1 MKMKMKMKNLK
12 TTTDP
17 LTAPEGDWS
26 FEQFKGQVMDELAK
40 RWKNK
45 FKVEALFYDKEE
57 NRIEINASSPEE
69 TAKLFEDDSG
79 WVTIFKL
86 PKLDLPHEQL
96 KGILDKE
103 TKSFKLRNI
112 YNNSEKEIID
122 EYINKT
128 QQDLQAKN
136 GAKSW
141 LQLVVYP
148 DKIEPTKNS
157 YVLEEKV
164 LYPEVD
170 VATVMEPEGDDPE
183 GKRLEK
189 LLGGKY
195 NVKKKEGT
203 PELSIKTFIVSDAN
217 IEMEKTV
224 DGAVILN
231 INDVRNLTKI
241 ASRFASNGNKFLKNV
256 GLDLGISTQTR
267 EIRCE
272 ELSNKKKTL
281 QISFDKLKRALS
293 SLDLSDTILGVSI
306 TDKYDR
312 EICNGL
318 INRVNNEKVK
328 NSLTLELDEL
338 VELAVDELK
347 ERGCFIYFFSYSREN
362 NQPQ

>member
-1 MKMKMKMKNLK
+1 MKNLK
-12 TTTDP
+12 TTTGP
-17 LTAPEGDWS
+17 LAAPEGDWS

-69 TAKLFEDDSG
+69 TARLFEDDSG
-79 WVTIFKL
+79 WVTMLKL
-86 PKLDLPHEQL
+86 PNLNLPDEKL

-112 YNNSEKEIID
+112 YNNSEKEIIK
-122 EYINKT
+122 EFINTT

-141 LQLVVYP
+141 LTIVVYQN
-148 DKIEPTKNS
+148 KIEPTIDS
-157 YVLEEKV
+157 YLLQKK
-164 LYPEVD
+164 YPEV
-170 VATVMEPEGDDPE
+170 VFTTLMEAAGDDDPE

-189 LLGGKY
+189 VLGYKY
-195 NVKKKEGT
+195 DVKKKEGT
-203 PELSIKTFIVSDAN
+203 PGLSIKTFLVSDAN

-224 DGAVILN
+224 DGAVIVK
-231 INDVRNLTKI
+231 IDDVMNFTKN
-241 ASRFASNGNKFLKNV
+241 ASRFASNGNKILKNI
-256 GLDLGISTQTR
+256 GLDLGIPTRVR

-272 ELSNKKKTL
+272 ELSNKKTL
-281 QISFDKLKRALS
+281 EISFDKLKRALS
-293 SLDLSDTILGVSI
+293 SLELSDTILGVSI

-312 EICNGL
+312 EICIGV

-328 NSLTLELDEL
+328 NRLTLELDES
-338 VELAVDELK
+338 VPLAVNELK
-347 ERGCFIYFFSYSREN
+347 ERGCSIDFFSYSQAN
-362 NQPQ
+362 NQVPE